1 MVLNITKHNN
11 INTDIFKRRWYRL
24 VDSFCARLVLG
35 TYTPSWLRILVDYMF
50 DFNLYNDGAS
60 PARPYIVFTEYHPGR
75 LGTSLYPEAIRA
87 AMTDIYG
94 GVTLI
99 LYEDNI
105 TCNHGYEQE
114 VARTQPTPANGDE
127 LEHYNHIANS
137 VGTTVA
143 GVLEMRD
150 NNRTVNIHMSADSI
164 CVDGDMKSLVMG
176 LLTGEIIG
184 QCVVIDC
191 VRSMTDDYTS
201 SNHFIRHWGDIV
213 NCMKTVNHRPKI
225 PLVMYDSG
233 TVNADQFRDYLQ
245 EHYGLEVRPEEV
257 LCRINQEHVV
267 LNR

>member
-1 MVLNITKHNN
+1 M
-11 INTDIFKRRWYRL
+11 
-24 VDSFCARLVLG
+24 VDSLCARLVLG

-60 PARPYIVFTEYHPGR
+60 PAHPYIVFTEYHPGR

-213 NCMKTVNHRPKI
+213 NCM
-225 PLVMYDSG
+225 
-233 TVNADQFRDYLQ
+233 
-245 EHYGLEVRPEEV
+245 
-257 LCRINQEHVV
+257 
-267 LNR
+267 